1 MDFIE
6 MLAPLAIIVTLAV
19 AVCFIITLI
28 IYKKTDASS
37 AIKKERLVNATVMG
51 IIAGALV
58 LLPFILVV
66 AVIIGSMSFGL
77 LLIVAIP
84 TALAVAFGVTLKRY
98 IKNSDSDEI
107 KRNRGIKAI
116 IFGSS
121 AWVMMFALDSF
132 LALLL
137 SGVISAM

>member
-28 IYKKTDASS
+28 IYKKTDALS

-51 IIAGALV
+51 IIAGVLV